1 MVVTNDRY
9 FGEREIECWHH
20 RCCKRYS
27 PEEITSIIDSGSL
40 EQKIRLSRYFYNISG
55 IYRQLVTH
63 YATLL
68 NYSGVL
74 IPNPVA
80 GRHLSNSRLQKKYEA
95 AVEFTDTLKV
105 SDLATSISL
114 KALIE
119 GSYYGLLIELEKN
132 CFTILELPSKY
143 CRNRL
148 KDLQGR
154 DVLEFNLSYFNSL
167 KAKDLQVTLDA
178 YPKFISK
185 AYKEWKNGK
194 RESGW
199 ILIPP
204 EMGICFPFLDGT
216 PLFLSSIPAIV
227 RYEDGLD
234 IEKERDLDETR
245 KIIVQHIPHL
255 DDGRFV
261 LEPPEAE
268 ELHEGAVQ
276 MLRGNRNISVLTTY
290 ADVEAITSKTSS
302 DQANTTI
309 EKLLNNVYTTAGVSS
324 QIFASTGS
332 STLQSS
338 IKNDISLMM
347 SFADKIASLISLI
360 VNKVCGDK
368 SLIFEYRFLPV
379 SLHNEKEYVDSAFK
393 MASSGYSFLLPAAA
407 MGFSSRQLLN
417 LKDLENNVLKL
428 TEKLVPLSS
437 SYTQSGTSSAPSAD
451 QNPVGAPKKEEE
463 EKAEKTIQNE
473 TSLDNQTE

>member
-9 FGEREIECWHH
+9 FGEREVECWHH
-20 RCCKRYS
+20 RCCKRYTL
-27 PEEITSIIDSGSL
+27 EEITSIIDSGSL

-68 NYSGVL
+68 TYSGVL

-80 GRHLSNSRLQKKYEA
+80 GRRLSNSRLQTKYEA

-105 SDLATSISL
+105 SDMATTMTL

-132 CFTILELPSKY
+132 HFSILELPSKF
-143 CRNRL
+143 CRNRF

-154 DVLEFNLSYFNSL
+154 DVLEFNLAYFDSL
-167 KAKDLQVTLDA
+167 KSKDLQVTLES
-178 YPKFISK
+178 YPEFVSK
-185 AYKEWKNGK
+185 AYKKWKNGK
-194 RESGW
+194 RDTGW

-204 EMGICFPFLDGT
+204 DMGICFPLLDGT
-216 PLFLSSIPAIV
+216 PLFLSTIPAII

-302 DQANTTI
+302 DQVNTTI
-309 EKLLNNVYTTAGVSS
+309 EKLLNNVYSTAGVSS

-379 SLHNEKEYVDSAFK
+379 SLYNEQEYVDSAFK
-393 MASSGYSFLLPAAA
+393 LASSGYSFLLPAAA
-407 MGFSSRQLLN
+407 MGFSSRQLLS

-428 TEKLVPLSS
+428 TQKLVPLSS
-437 SYTQSGTSSAPSAD
+437 SYTQSGISAPNAD
-451 QNPVGAPKKEEE
+451 QNPVGAPKKAEE
-463 EKAEKTIQNE
+463 EKADKTIQNE